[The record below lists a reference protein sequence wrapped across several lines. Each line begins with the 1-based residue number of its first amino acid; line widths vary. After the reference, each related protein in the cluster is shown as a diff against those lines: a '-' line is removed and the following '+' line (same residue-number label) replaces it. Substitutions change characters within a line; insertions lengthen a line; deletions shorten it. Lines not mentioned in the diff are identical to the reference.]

1 MLHVCLWQKSMFYV
15 FMNCESAGRAL
26 DLVRILPAIIV
37 KEAVIYHTQNLISCP
52 PKSGLSWQARLC
64 HLESGIHI
72 KDSIA
77 SPFKLISKMDFTSKI
92 EDNSKMSS

>member
-15 FMNCESAGRAL
+15 FMNCESVGRAL
-26 DLVRILPAIIV
+26 DLAAIIV
-37 KEAVIYHTQNLISCP
+37 KEADIYHTQNLISCP